1 MTKGDYLSE
10 LPPDLADVV
19 RAFRAEM
26 SAAREQEA
34 ARLREVL
41 EHFKREMEIETARFK
56 REAEIET
63 AVLRRLT
70 EIFKGAWPSDNMTA
84 HVTP

>member
-1 MTKGDYLSE
+1 MTKGHYRSE

-26 SAAREQEA
+26 RAAREQEA
-34 ARLREVL
+34 ARLREAL
-41 EHFKREMEIETARFK
+41 EHFKREMEIETALFK
-56 REAEIET
+56 REAQIEA

-70 EIFKGAWPSDNMTA
+70 EILKAAWPSDNMAA
-84 HVTP
+84 HGTL